1 MEDSIQK
8 ISLLTNK
15 NEITFLRGDNVGRK
29 YFVKTANSKKSCRNM
44 IKTESSIVIKLGI
57 FYCYKAI

>member
-1 MEDSIQK
+1 MPHEQV
-8 ISLLTNK
+8 NK

-57 FYCYKAI
+57 FYCYKARYFF